1 MVKGEA
7 MKFYAEC
14 LTCPNCSYTRT
25 NSDWYRSKETKALY
39 CSKDC
44 YLAKEKGI
52 DSWWNEDGSLNENNF
67 LKTRTLTAEGK
78 I

>member
-1 MVKGEA
+1 
-7 MKFYAEC
+7 MKFYSEC
-14 LTCPNCSYTRT
+14 LRCPNCFYTRA
-25 NSDWYRSKETKALY
+25 NSDWYTSKETKVLY

-52 DSWWNEDGSLNENNF
+52 NSWWNEDRTLNEDNF
-67 LKTRTLTAEGK
+67 LKTRTLTMEGK

>member
-1 MVKGEA
+1 
-7 MKFYAEC
+7 MKLYAQM
-14 LTCPNCSYTRT
+14 LTCSNCHYTRA
-25 NSDWYRSKETKALY
+25 NSEWYTSKETKVLY

-52 DSWWNEDGSLNENNF
+52 NSWWNEDRTLNEDNF

>member
-1 MVKGEA
+1 
-7 MKFYAEC
+7 MKFYSEC
-14 LTCPNCSYTRT
+14 FTCPNCSYTRT
-25 NSDWYRSKETKALY
+25 NSDWYTSKETKVLY

-52 DSWWNEDGSLNENNF
+52 NSWWNEDRTLNEDNF
-67 LKTRTLTAEGK
+67 LKTRTLTVEGR

>member
-1 MVKGEA
+1 MVKGET
-7 MKFYAEC
+7 MKFYSEC
-14 LTCPNCSYTRT
+14 LRCPNCFYTRA
-25 NSDWYRSKETKALY
+25 NSDWYTSKETKVLY

-52 DSWWNEDGSLNENNF
+52 NSWWNEDRTLNEDNF